1 MLFVMIVPFAAWGA
15 GPVASTEAASLLV
28 QDQDEPVWPKPL
40 TYLDLGDSL
49 AAGDDAAAKKNEFA
63 PQQNASR
70 AQAAVLLKRLLTG
83 LKFVN

>member
-1 MLFVMIVPFAAWGA
+1 MIVPFAAWGA

-49 AAGDDAAAKKNEFA
+49 AAGDDAAAKKMNLRR
-63 PQQNASR
+63 SR
-70 AQAAVLLKRLLTG
+70 TLQGLKRPCC
-83 LKFVN
+83 

>member
-49 AAGDDAAAKKNEFA
+49 AAGDDAAAKK
-63 PQQNASR
+63 
-70 AQAAVLLKRLLTG
+70 
-83 LKFVN
+83 

>member
-1 MLFVMIVPFAAWGA
+1 MIVPFAAWGA

-49 AAGDDAAAKKNEFA
+49 AAGDDAAAKK
-63 PQQNASR
+63 
-70 AQAAVLLKRLLTG
+70 
-83 LKFVN
+83 